1 MCSIDCVII
10 LRLVLNLGVRHAR
23 RSLARFSKNAHRGV
37 IMVVEDVLAVAEGLS
52 HADQVLKGVGA
63 FAEGDLALL
72 ELVLATDSS
81 KRMQSVLHAVFRV
94 DRSPLLR
101 SVGRVDMLEP
111 LNDGLHRHRR
121 PRGARNSPRPPRPET
136 VDVRR
141 GPVRPLP
148 GLVRGLCD
156 PRVQPR
162 SRPPPRV
169 DGPPQRA
176 PWGSFRG
183 SK

>member
-37 IMVVEDVLAVAEGLS
+37 ILVVEDVLAVAEGLS
-52 HADQVLKGVGA
+52 HTDQVLKGIGA

-101 SVGRVDMLEP
+101 SVGRVDMLEL
-111 LNDGLHRHRR
+111 LNDGLHRRRR
-121 PRGARNSPRPPRPET
+121 PRGARNSPRPPR
-136 VDVRR
+136 RR
-141 GPVRPLP
+141 AGGWPPRPSTAAS
-148 GLVRGLCD
+148 G
-156 PRVQPR
+156 PR
-162 SRPPPRV
+162 SRSLRPARPTSVPTAAASR
-169 DGPPQRA
+169 RA
-176 PWGSFRG
+176 AAESALGLL
-183 SK
+183 